1 MLNSLEVLIVTEN
14 SNVELQALVLVNL
27 QRNTKTLHQNSTA
40 TVLLKKNTENYILQT
55 QQLRTNHS
63 LVAIMITLQLS

>member
-14 SNVELQALVLVNL
+14 SNVELQALVLVNF
-27 QRNTKTLHQNSTA
+27 QRNTKTLHQNCTA

-63 LVAIMITLQLS
+63 LVAMMITLQLS

>member
-14 SNVELQALVLVNL
+14 SNVELQALVLVNF

-40 TVLLKKNTENYILQT
+40 TVLLKKNTENYS
-55 QQLRTNHS
+55 N
-63 LVAIMITLQLS
+63 